1 MDYKISV
8 IIPCKNEEGN
18 IIKIKNEMINLAN
31 KTEYLFGD
39 DKSTDATKNDKFFEK

>member
-1 MDYKISV
+1 MK
-8 IIPCKNEEGN
+8 GN

-39 DKSTDATKNDKFFEK
+39 DKSTDATKKMIDSLKSMILRLK